1 MDALSQIF
9 ADDMMKVEALLSENV
24 SSGIAL
30 IPDLSHYLL
39 DAGGKRIRP
48 LLTLA
53 CAGLLNYEGS
63 HHYPLAAA
71 VECIHTATLLHD
83 DVVDQAEERRGK
95 TSARLVWGNAANV
108 LVGDFLFSRA
118 FQLMVQTE
126 TLKVLEILA
135 RASSRIAEGE
145 VLQLLSLKNLTVTE
159 EHYFNIIER
168 KTAELFAAACEVTGY
183 LAQAPQGTCDALR
196 RLGLHLGLAFQ
207 LQDDL
212 LDYTADAGPLGKTVG
227 KDFFEGKVTW
237 PWLTL
242 YQRAPESQKTWMQ
255 TLIHNEDQRHTAL
268 PTIKDLMTQH
278 DVFIDM
284 HRLVLHH
291 TRQAEAALATL
302 PGPAPIHAAFREI
315 LQVLAERG
323 G

>member
-1 MDALSQIF
+1 
-9 ADDMMKVEALLSENV
+9 
-24 SSGIAL
+24 
-30 IPDLSHYLL
+30 
-39 DAGGKRIRP
+39 
-48 LLTLA
+48 
-53 CAGLLNYEGS
+53 
-63 HHYPLAAA
+63 
-71 VECIHTATLLHD
+71 
-83 DVVDQAEERRGK
+83 
-95 TSARLVWGNAANV
+95 
-108 LVGDFLFSRA
+108 
-118 FQLMVQTE
+118 
-126 TLKVLEILA
+126 
-135 RASSRIAEGE
+135 
-145 VLQLLSLKNLTVTE
+145 LQE
-159 EHYFNIIER
+159 
-168 KTAELFAAACEVTGY
+168 
-183 LAQAPQGTCDALR
+183 
-196 RLGLHLGLAFQ
+196 
-207 LQDDL
+207 DL
-212 LDYTADAGPLGKTVG
+212 LDYTADAGPVGKTVG

-302 PGPAPIHAAFREI
+302 PSPAPIHGAFREI